1 MIVIKF
7 LSTMCCLISWDNF
20 LMILQYA
27 HANMVVATTVQ
38 SGGKQNSQKQRKML
52 RPSSVH
58 FKIFFFCFYI
68 SKIMLRASSALAPM
82 LHTYFDFSKFE

>member
-38 SGGKQNSQKQRKML
+38 SGGNL
-52 RPSSVH
+52 
-58 FKIFFFCFYI
+58 
-68 SKIMLRASSALAPM
+68 
-82 LHTYFDFSKFE
+82 